1 MAVYMIDYEN
11 VKTGGLNGISR
22 LTGSDRVIIFYSEN
36 ANRLTFDLHQRLMAS
51 TAQIEYREVSVG
63 GHNAL
68 DFQLVTYLGY
78 LIAQEPNG
86 QYLIISN
93 DRGFEY
99 VVNFW
104 RRDGLSIGL
113 LPYLKDPAYAL
124 QKATRTDVRPLAQPE
139 LSVAEDEPAD
149 EPANQTVEPVAEPI
163 PDEVPVSADEPI
175 AEPIPDEVPEPVAA
189 EAPAAEAPAVEA
201 PAVEAPVAEPVVAEP
216 IVAQPVAEPVAE
228 PVVAENA
235 AVETPKPAQPRR
247 TRGGRQQRKADKP
260 AEAPAEPAKAE
271 KPAEPR
277 KPRVTV
283 QPAKTVK
290 TANASKAA
298 TADAPAPEEPDA
310 GPVKP
315 AVALSPQLRT
325 ELRAMLGDSVADDP
339 ELRYVI
345 GCVEKYKTK
354 LGLNNALVKRFGNQ
368 KASELYQKLK
378 PLLTEKKTVSA
389 PRKKEKA
396 GVS

>member
-22 LTGSDRVIIFYSEN
+22 LTDADRVIIFYSEN

-51 TAQIEYREVSVG
+51 TAKIEYREVSVG

-68 DFQLVTYLGY
+68 DFQLVTYLGF
-78 LIAQEPNG
+78 LIAQDPNG

-124 QKATRTDVRPLAQPE
+124 QKALRPDGKSFAAVANASAEENFAEEPAEQPAPE
-139 LSVAEDEPAD
+139 PEVIVAEETGPEEAV
-149 EPANQTVEPVAEPI
+149 AVAGTVTEAIATEDPVSEAVAEAAAASVTQP
-163 PDEVPVSADEPI
+163 
-175 AEPIPDEVPEPVAA
+175 VPEVIFEDAA
-189 EAPAAEAPAVEA
+189 T
-201 PAVEAPVAEPVVAEP
+201 
-216 IVAQPVAEPVAE
+216 
-228 PVVAENA
+228 
-235 AVETPKPAQPRR
+235 ETL
-247 TRGGRQQRKADKP
+247 
-260 AEAPAEPAKAE
+260 APAEPAETPVEVQSETGEQPKPSRKKKRTANGEGKQAAPKKQDKPAAKSAE
-271 KPAEPR
+271 KSVSKSAQKKEEKKEPEGESVGPAE
-277 KPRVTV
+277 T
-283 QPAKTVK
+283 
-290 TANASKAA
+290 
-298 TADAPAPEEPDA
+298 
-310 GPVKP
+310 
-315 AVALSPQLRT
+315 LSAQTRA

-339 ELRYVI
+339 ELRFVL

-368 KASELYQKLK
+368 KASEIYQKLK
-378 PLLTEKKTVSA
+378 PLLSAKKITEPA
-389 PRKKEKA
+389 PKQKNASTPKPKKEKA
-396 GVS
+396 AVS

>member
-124 QKATRTDVRPLAQPE
+124 QKAARPDVRPLAQPE
-139 LSVAEDEPAD
+139 FSVSEDEPAD
-149 EPANQTVEPVAEPI
+149 EPAVEPVAEPI
-163 PDEVPVSADEPI
+163 PDEVPVAADEPI
-175 AEPIPDEVPEPVAA
+175 SDPIPDEVPEPVAA
-189 EAPAAEAPAVEA
+189 EST
-201 PAVEAPVAEPVVAEP
+201 AVEAPVAETVVAESV
-216 IVAQPVAEPVAE
+216 VAESVAEPVIESPVAAE
-228 PVVAENA
+228 A
-235 AVETPKPAQPRR
+235 PKPAQSRR
-247 TRGGRQQRKADKP
+247 SRGGRQRRADKP
-260 AEAPAEPAKAE
+260 AEAPAEPAKTE

-283 QPAKTVK
+283 QPAKAAK

-298 TADAPAPEEPDA
+298 PAEAPEAPVDE
-310 GPVKP
+310 PVKP

-378 PLLTEKKTVSA
+378 PLLSEKKTISA

>member
-124 QKATRTDVRPLAQPE
+124 QKATRPDVRPLAQPE
-139 LSVAEDEPAD
+139 LSVSEDEPAD
-149 EPANQTVEPVAEPI
+149 EPIAEPVAEPI
-163 PDEVPVSADEPI
+163 PDEVPVAADEPI
-175 AEPIPDEVPEPVAA
+175 SEPIPDEVPEPVAA
-189 EAPAAEAPAVEA
+189 EAPAAEPVAVESVA
-201 PAVEAPVAEPVVAEP
+201 AESVVAGPVAEPVVAEP
-216 IVAQPVAEPVAE
+216 VAAEA
-228 PVVAENA
+228 
-235 AVETPKPAQPRR
+235 PKPAYTATTAMQPRER
-247 TRGGRQQRKADKP
+247 ASFSGS
-260 AEAPAEPAKAE
+260 EA
-271 KPAEPR
+271 
-277 KPRVTV
+277 
-283 QPAKTVK
+283 
-290 TANASKAA
+290 AS
-298 TADAPAPEEPDA
+298 
-310 GPVKP
+310 
-315 AVALSPQLRT
+315 S
-325 ELRAMLGDSVADDP
+325 AMVCMQWSQSGS
-339 ELRYVI
+339 
-345 GCVEKYKTK
+345 
-354 LGLNNALVKRFGNQ
+354 
-368 KASELYQKLK
+368 
-378 PLLTEKKTVSA
+378 
-389 PRKKEKA
+389 
-396 GVS
+396 

>member
-22 LTGSDRVIIFYSEN
+22 LTGADRVIIFYSEN

-124 QKATRTDVRPLAQPE
+124 QKATRPDARPLVQPE
-139 LSVAEDEPAD
+139 LSASGDEPAD
-149 EPANQTVEPVAEPI
+149 EPVAEPI
-163 PDEVPVSADEPI
+163 PDEVPVSADEPVSEPV
-175 AEPIPDEVPEPVAA
+175 AEPI
-189 EAPAAEAPAVEA
+189 VE
-201 PAVEAPVAEPVVAEP
+201 PVAEPVAEEP
-216 IVAQPVAEPVAE
+216 VVAEPVAE
-228 PVVAENA
+228 PVEEPVVAEPVAEPIAAETVAEPA
-235 AVETPKPAQPRR
+235 AVETPKPARPRR
-247 TRGGRQQRKADKP
+247 ARGERQQRRADKP
-260 AEAPAEPAKAE
+260 AETPAGPAKTE

-283 QPAKTVK
+283 QPAK
-290 TANASKAA
+290 AA
-298 TADAPAPEEPDA
+298 KVVEAAVADTPAPEEPDA

-315 AVALSPQLRT
+315 AVALSPQMRA
-325 ELRAMLGDSVADDP
+325 ELRALLGDSVADDP

-378 PLLTEKKTVSA
+378 PLLNEKKTVSA